1 MNMKGQR
8 ALWVAHDWLLAIKYK
23 IQSMKTEFEVVTTT
37 VEIIINIRVI
47 EKLTMRHVK
56 EDS

>member
-1 MNMKGQR
+1 MKGQR
-8 ALWVAHDWLLAIKYK
+8 ALWVAHDWFLAIKYK
-23 IQSMKTEFEVVTTT
+23 IQLMKTAFEVVTTT

-47 EKLTMRHVK
+47 EKLTMRHVT

>member
-8 ALWVAHDWLLAIKYK
+8 ALWVAHDWFLAIKYK
-23 IQSMKTEFEVVTTT
+23 IQLMKTAFEVVTTT

-47 EKLTMRHVK
+47 EKLTMRHVT